1 MCLLESWGL
10 IADLRHY
17 YLFHHSFWGRAL
29 ELDVPEA
36 VQKRFLEYTEL
47 YVDAVHE
54 QVKNR
59 ASDKILSID
68 EFIMLRRDTGALKV
82 RERFSNFTKLNH
94 LFLLG
99 ADVFRNGGVWL

>member
-1 MCLLESWGL
+1 MSFGVLLL
-10 IADLRHY
+10 IFGIIC
-17 YLFHHSFWGRAL
+17 FHNSFWGRAL

-82 RERFSNFTKLNH
+82 SQRFSNFTQLSH
-94 LFLLG
+94 LFLLA
-99 ADVFRNGGVWL
+99 ADVFRNGGVWV